1 MISNAYTFE
10 LFKLKKKIRGV
21 HDMLLIILSWN
32 LRMYIIFNYKQ
43 EHASTMFKKDLFM
56 IEDALIYYSEN
67 SDINYPWNIEW
78 KYKNTF
84 QK

>member
-32 LRMYIIFNYKQ
+32 LRMYIIFNYK
-43 EHASTMFKKDLFM
+43 
-56 IEDALIYYSEN
+56 
-67 SDINYPWNIEW
+67 
-78 KYKNTF
+78 
-84 QK
+84 